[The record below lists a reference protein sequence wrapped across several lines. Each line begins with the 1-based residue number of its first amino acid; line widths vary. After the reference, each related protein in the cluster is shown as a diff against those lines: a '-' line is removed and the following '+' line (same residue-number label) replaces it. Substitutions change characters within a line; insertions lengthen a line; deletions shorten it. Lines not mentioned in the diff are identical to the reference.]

1 MINKLSNMTDLK
13 DAQSLKKRLFED
25 RLARELAES
34 IKNGIQHYSV
44 KEGYNGRTPDTVNYH
59 DFRESIPSIIAD
71 AFGSDSHVS
80 GMRIRTPNHALKGN
94 NYTGV
99 LSRDHRKLTFEP
111 APGYNR
117 PTYTY
122 DIYSGELE
130 KVKDAPRAG
139 DNLLDIDPDEAGPR
153 LRAINKALN
162 HASYISENEVQEQ
175 PDKDIRKILEAPEGK
190 LELRGGYAYDKA
202 DKVIEDLK
210 PELADSLADKLKA
223 RIPSY
228 LLWGGGGALLGRLIA
243 GKKRRLLG
251 YGIGA
256 ATGVLANYL
265 RRKSYYG
272 GLVGW

>member
-1 MINKLSNMTDLK
+1 MMDLN
-13 DAQSLKKRLFED
+13 DAQALKKRLFED
-25 RLARELAES
+25 RLAREFAKS
-34 IKNGIQHYSV
+34 IKHGIQHYSV
-44 KEGYNGRTPDTVNYH
+44 KEGHNGRTPDTVNYY
-59 DFRESIPSIIAD
+59 DFSESIPTIIAR
-71 AFGSDSHVS
+71 AFGNDSHVS
-80 GMRIRTPNHALKGN
+80 GMRIRTPNHAVDGN

-99 LSRDHRKLTFEP
+99 LSRDNRKLTFEP

-122 DIYSGELE
+122 DIYNGGLE

-139 DNLLDIDPDEAGPR
+139 YNLLDIDPDKAGPR
-153 LRAINKALN
+153 LRAINRALN
-162 HASYISENEVQEQ
+162 HASYISEGEVQEQ
-175 PDKDIRKILEAPEGK
+175 PDVDIRKILNDPEGK
-190 LELRGGYAYDKA
+190 LELRGSYAYDKA

-210 PELADSLADKLKA
+210 QELSDKLTDKLKA
-223 RIPSY
+223 RIPGY

-251 YGIGA
+251 YGLGV